1 LARPALSQFG
11 NILGQP
17 IDVEIE
23 IVREPFFV
31 FVMPLVAGIGDGL
44 DGPAKPRAIA
54 WNGAG
59 GCVIVSHDR
68 QLNFSRTC
76 SVTNHCR
83 GTTSSVSVT
92 SSPILQSLVPPQHG
106 QHVGTG

>member
-1 LARPALSQFG
+1 MVDTDSAIPSRAYCSLCRLSGWWLAYFSTSIIANRL
-11 NILGQP
+11 
-17 IDVEIE
+17 
-23 IVREPFFV
+23 
-31 FVMPLVAGIGDGL
+31 
-44 DGPAKPRAIA
+44 GPAKPREIA

-92 SSPILQSLVPPQHG
+92 SSPILESLVPPQQG
-106 QHVGTG
+106 QYVGAG